1 MVHWGFGEWGGG
13 SFVRVLRSGGCD
25 PWGKGV
31 FGLKGKLWCCFLG
44 FFFFFLRGGNYGGN
58 LGFDDLEVRGLYFQV
73 VGF

>member
-1 MVHWGFGEWGGG
+1 MGEGRVWFERKIGVLFFG
-13 SFVRVLRSGGCD
+13 V
-25 PWGKGV
+25 
-31 FGLKGKLWCCFLG
+31 